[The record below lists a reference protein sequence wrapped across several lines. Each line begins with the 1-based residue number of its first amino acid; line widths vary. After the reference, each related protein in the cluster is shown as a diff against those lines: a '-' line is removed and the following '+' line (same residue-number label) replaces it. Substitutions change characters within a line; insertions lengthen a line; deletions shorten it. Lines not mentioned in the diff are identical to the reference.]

1 VRLRAGLVNINV
13 KSPDPVSGLSILLSI
28 APGLFAG
35 GCPGRCPW
43 AVSPPQM
50 FSQNFLLATG
60 ALSIHRSGRKFRS
73 SSHCKTWVLREADV
87 RFNPHVRYRSI
98 EIEALPVSAYFLTN
112 QLKTTKVNAVSLNY
126 P

>member
-1 VRLRAGLVNINV
+1 MRLRAGLVNINV

-60 ALSIHRSGRKFRS
+60 ALSIHRSG
-73 SSHCKTWVLREADV
+73 
-87 RFNPHVRYRSI
+87 P
-98 EIEALPVSAYFLTN
+98 EIPLTN
-112 QLKTTKVNAVSLNY
+112 QLKTTKVIAVSLNY